1 MILVHLLPLHLNILA
16 DWTCGELSATLA
28 LVVHT

>member
-1 MILVHLLPLHLNILA
+1 MILVNLLPLHLNILP